1 MEIEYSPAVKEA
13 LDKGVPVV
21 ALESTII
28 SHGFPYPK
36 NMELAAKMEEI
47 IAAEGAVPATIAIIK
62 GKIKCGLTEDE
73 LELLA
78 KSDDV
83 LKCSVRDLP
92 VAIASGRTGAT
103 TVAST
108 SYIAEL
114 AGIRVFATGG
124 IGGVHRAE
132 EGADGF
138 DISADLLELSRS
150 KVIVVAAGA
159 KSILDLPATLEVL
172 ESYSVPVIGYKTEEF
187 PAFHSISSGLPVP
200 ASASSMEELVQIVH
214 THYKLG
220 LPSGMLVCNPVPA
233 EYAMDN
239 AEVDILVEKA
249 RAEAIGAGAK
259 GAAITPYI
267 LGALNRLSNGK
278 TSEVNMALALN
289 NGKVA
294 AQLAARLSSL
304 DKKAEL

>member
-13 LDKGVPVV
+13 LDAGVPVV

-28 SHGFPYPK
+28 SHGFPYPI

-47 IAAEGAVPATIAIIK
+47 IKAEGAVPATIAIIK
-62 GKIKCGLTEDE
+62 GQIKCGLTADE

-78 KSDDV
+78 MSDDV

-92 VAIASGRTGAT
+92 VAVGCGKTGAT

-108 SYIAEL
+108 SYIAER

-124 IGGVHRAE
+124 IGGVHRVE
-132 EGADGF
+132 EGGGGF
-138 DISADLLELSRS
+138 DVSADLLELSRS
-150 KVIVVAAGA
+150 NVVVVAAGA

-172 ESYSVPVIGYKTEEF
+172 ESFSVPVVGYKTDTF
-187 PAFHSISSGLPVP
+187 PAFHSISSGISLP
-200 ASASSMEELVQIVH
+200 ASTSHMEELAQI
-214 THYKLG
+214 TYMHYRLG

-239 AEVDILVEKA
+239 LEVDALVEKA
-249 RAEAIGAGAK
+249 RAEAMKAGVK

-267 LGALNRLSNGK
+267 LGALNRLSYGK

-294 AQLAARLSSL
+294 AQLAVRLSTL
-304 DKKAEL
+304 LEKD